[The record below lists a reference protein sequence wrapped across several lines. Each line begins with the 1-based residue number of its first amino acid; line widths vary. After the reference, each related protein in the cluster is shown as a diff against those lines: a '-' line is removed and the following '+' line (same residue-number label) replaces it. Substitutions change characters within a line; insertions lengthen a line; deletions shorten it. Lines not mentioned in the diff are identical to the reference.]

1 MAEESLT
8 ELLRDFRSGDRAA
21 LDRLIPMV
29 YAELRRLAANC
40 LRQERTGHTLQPTAL
55 VHECYMRLL
64 AQQPPDYQSRAH
76 FYGVAAQLMRQILV
90 DHARTRNA
98 AKRGGGSEKLSL
110 DEAWHY
116 SEARA
121 ASLIE
126 LDDALAALE
135 RVDARRARMVEMRY
149 FGGLTAEE
157 SGEVLGIPAQQV
169 YRELRV
175 AQAWLQRELDRR
187 PRSRAET
194 PDS

>member
-29 YAELRRLAANC
+29 YAESRRLAANC

-64 AQQPPDYQSRAH
+64 AQQPPEYQSRSH
-76 FYGVAAQLMRQILV
+76 FYGVAAQVMRQILV

-135 RVDARRARMVEMRY
+135 QVDARRARMVEMRY

-187 PRSRAET
+187 PSE
-194 PDS
+194 PS

>member
-1 MAEESLT
+1 
-8 ELLRDFRSGDRAA
+8 
-21 LDRLIPMV
+21 
-29 YAELRRLAANC
+29 
-40 LRQERTGHTLQPTAL
+40 
-55 VHECYMRLL
+55 
-64 AQQPPDYQSRAH
+64 
-76 FYGVAAQLMRQILV
+76 V

-187 PRSRAET
+187 P
-194 PDS
+194 PQPG